1 MKKRITAI
9 LAAMMMLATAVAFTG
24 CGESEPKTL
33 EEYLANDEAARQE
46 VEEAVKEQSGDEM
59 TVDVAYEG
67 NNVIITST
75 LKETYD
81 ENTLDAVKKAFEGM
95 GDDLDRNIK
104 ESISQIEESTGI
116 TGVTMDV
123 IIKNGDGKEIW
134 KNHFANE

>member
-134 KNHFANE
+134 KNHFTNE